1 MLPGSTAGLKPK
13 KRGRAGAKAPIS
25 ITGLTPGVAY
35 QPRRLLPPDSRR
47 PDRRRRARRAAG
59 IEVHGIDC
67 ATARR
72 LPAKPPSNGSTSTGA
87 TGTDGGVARVAA
99 VVHNAPGSL
108 AALTAILA
116 HHNARTSSTSALS
129 ERDRAFHTFVV
140 DIEVDDLAH
149 LTNIVAALRA
159 TKAVVTVERVKA

>member
-1 MLPGSTAGLKPK
+1 MS
-13 KRGRAGAKAPIS
+13 
-25 ITGLTPGVAY
+25 
-35 QPRRLLPPDSRR
+35 
-47 PDRRRRARRAAG
+47 
-59 IEVHGIDC
+59 
-67 ATARR
+67 
-72 LPAKPPSNGSTSTGA
+72 
-87 TGTDGGVARVAA
+87 A

-116 HHNARTSSTSALS
+116 HHGANIVNLNLTD
-129 ERDRAFHTFVV
+129 RDRAFHTFVV